1 MHSYSEMQPH
11 THLADIRPYYDIQM
25 NWLHLVRG
33 TSGSRLD
40 TSLKRARRNSSLA
53 TSQGRL
59 VGCMRASTVKFWTA
73 TPSEARPTTIHRLS
87 SGNTGGGRERS
98 LRGQRSERGNTSL
111 GACRCGLRLLGA
123 RCLGCASTVGRS
135 RRCDGHDLSEGD
147 VNLGFALDGSRGD
160 GRDLGNRCGIGSLGL
175 LCARRGDCRDTG
187 DRGSIGGLGGSGGL
201 LGARRGGCRS
211 FRDRDLRSIW
221 SLGRS

>member
-1 MHSYSEMQPH
+1 MQPH
-11 THLADIRPYYDIQM
+11 THLADIRLYYDIQM

-73 TPSEARPTTIHRLS
+73 TPSEARPATIHRLS

-123 RCLGCASTVGRS
+123 RCLGCASAVGRS

-160 GRDLGNRCGIGSLGL
+160 GRDLGNRCSIGSLGL

>member
-1 MHSYSEMQPH
+1 MCIVIVRCSL
-11 THLADIRPYYDIQM
+11 THLADIRLYYDLQM
-25 NWLHLVRG
+25 GWLRLVRG
-33 TSGSRLD
+33 TSGSRPD
-40 TSLKRARRNSSLA
+40 TGLKRARRNRSLA

-59 VGCMRASTVKFWTA
+59 VGCMRASTVEFWTA
-73 TPSEARPTTIHRLS
+73 TPSEAGPAAIHRLS

-98 LRGQRSERGNTSL
+98 LRSQRSERGNTGLS
-111 GACRCGLRLLGA
+111 ACRCGLRLLGA
-123 RCLGCASTVGRS
+123 RCLGCASAVGRS

-147 VNLGFALDGSRGD
+147 VNLGFALGGSRGD

-211 FRDRDLRSIW
+211 FRDRDLRGIW
-221 SLGRS
+221 SFSRS

>member
-11 THLADIRPYYDIQM
+11 THLADIRLYYDIQM

-73 TPSEARPTTIHRLS
+73 TPSEARPATIHRLS

-123 RCLGCASTVGRS
+123 RCLGCASAVGRS

-160 GRDLGNRCGIGSLGL
+160 GRDLGNRCSIGSLGL